1 MDFSALKKRGSNLK
15 ELAAKIEKSAG
26 NNFADERI
34 FKPGFDAKGS
44 PAGYAVIRFIPN
56 KFGETFVKAITYQFN
71 GKGGFYSEVSPKTE
85 DNKSEDPVAM
95 VKGAL
100 WNMGTETGD
109 ESYKT
114 KAKKFQRSEVFYANV
129 YVEKDQ
135 VNPANNGKIMIYR
148 FGYSIFKL
156 LEQAV
161 KPEFEDDVAF
171 DPFDLWN
178 GRPLK
183 IKIVAKE
190 MPDSRTGKPIT
201 VPNYENSE
209 FGDICEFM
217 AGDDAKKEELYG
229 QTYDL
234 AEFLKFKPFPDLV
247 KRFREVYGEDYTT
260 IVNSSPQQQAVDA
273 AARLQE
279 QYAQHAQN
287 ASVNHNPDASASASA
302 SGDSEPPFDSS
313 AAAPAVVQQPQQQM
327 SSDTDDAL
335 ARFRRLASQ

>member
-56 KFGETFVKAITYQFN
+56 RFGETFVKAITYQFN

-234 AEFLKFKPFPDLV
+234 SEFLKFKPFPDLV

-273 AARLQE
+273 ASRLQD
-279 QYAQHAQN
+279 QYNQQQQLN
-287 ASVNHNPDASASASA
+287 ASQSQAHVQSDAASASDEPPFNTDASA
-302 SGDSEPPFDSS
+302 PV
-313 AAAPAVVQQPQQQM
+313 VVQQQQQV
-327 SSDTDDAL
+327 SNDTDDAL